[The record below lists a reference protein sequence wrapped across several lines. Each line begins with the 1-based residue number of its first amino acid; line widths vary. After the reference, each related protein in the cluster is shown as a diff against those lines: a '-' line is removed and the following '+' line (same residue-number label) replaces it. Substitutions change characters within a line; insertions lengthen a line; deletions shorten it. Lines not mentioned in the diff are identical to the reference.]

1 MNHDE
6 IYEQV
11 AENAAGG
18 AVGEAPPVVSNQA
31 LLEQVQ
37 AFGDVAREA
46 DKECPKGQEAE
57 KEMARRKNL
66 SGQ

>member
-11 AENAAGG
+11 AENAAAG
-18 AVGEAPPVVSNQA
+18 AVREAPPVVSNRVM
-31 LLEQVQ
+31 LGQVQ

-57 KEMARRKNL
+57 KEMARRKNS